1 MCCPVGRGA
10 VVTSTRCEDLPVCLD
25 GDRLEFMAEFR
36 PRINITPAMTLQA
49 FEPAGAS
56 WDGASIP
63 RPFWGIFG
71 HPLEADFRL
80 ASYWH
85 DRLCESATC
94 IEDRTI
100 ADAVFLR
107 LLKAAG
113 VARWRRLLMW
123 VAVRL
128 YGVFFWRA

>member
-1 MCCPVGRGA
+1 MS
-10 VVTSTRCEDLPVCLD
+10 STRCEDLPVCLD
-25 GDRLEFMAEFR
+25 GDRLEFMAYCR
-36 PRINITPAMTLQA
+36 PRIQITPAMTLEA

-63 RPFWGIFG
+63 RPFLGIFG

-85 DRLCESATC
+85 DRLCEAATC

-107 LLKAAG
+107 LL
-113 VARWRRLLMW
+113 MW
-123 VAVRL
+123 SAVRL
-128 YGVFFWRA
+128 YGVFIWRA